1 MKKTILPWLIL
12 LMILNFSVVKS
23 QEVKELYLNNRIP
36 LISKPYIE
44 LPIGAIH
51 PKGWVKDQLERM
63 AMGMTGNLD
72 ALYPKVMG
80 PRNGWLGGDGDI
92 WERGPYWIDGLLPLA
107 YLLNDQKLKDKV
119 QPWVEWT
126 LKSQQADGYFGPS
139 VDFSPEPGLQ
149 RNNAR
154 DWWPK
159 MVVLKFMQQYYEAT
173 GDARVIPFM
182 THYFQYQLKT
192 LPLMPLNH
200 WTDWGRERG
209 GDNLMVVYWLY
220 NITGDKFLLEL
231 GKLIAGQTTNW
242 TDIFLHQDQL
252 SELFSTHG
260 VNLAQAMKEPVIR
273 YQYTKDPGSLEAITV
288 GAATLKREHGWPT
301 GLYSA
306 DEMLHTGNPTQGS
319 ELCTAVEMMFSLEN
333 MMVITGNTTYA
344 DWLERVTFNAL
355 PTQVTDNYDSRQYY
369 QQLNQVEISHQERNF
384 MTCYNG
390 TDQLFG
396 LFDGYPCCTSN
407 LHQGWPK
414 FTQHLW
420 LASEDRGLA
429 AMVYSPSSVDA
440 KVADGVE
447 VHVDEDTNYPFE
459 ESVRFN
465 FSLSDKKIKSA
476 FFPLHL
482 RIPNWC
488 DNAVIKV
495 NGVIFNQT
503 PCAGS
508 MHKIYRNW
516 KTGDKVELEMP
527 MKVTVSRWFEGSAA
541 IERGPLLY
549 ALRIG
554 EKWDRVT
561 DDHKFGERYGD
572 WYYEVHPTSP
582 WNYCL
587 QEKDLEPDSITKA
600 FVVVKNQVK
609 GYPWNLENAPIE
621 LKAKGIRMK
630 QWQMYNG
637 SAGPLPYSVQYQLR
651 NITVEDIT
659 LIPYGCTTLR
669 ITEFPVTS
677 N

>member
-1 MKKTILPWLIL
+1 ML
-12 LMILNFSVVKS
+12 
-23 QEVKELYLNNRIP
+23 
-36 LISKPYIE
+36 
-44 LPIGAIH
+44 
-51 PKGWVKDQLERM
+51 
-63 AMGMTGNLD
+63 
-72 ALYPKVMG
+72 KV
-80 PRNGWLGGDGDI
+80 L
-92 WERGPYWIDGLLPLA
+92 
-107 YLLNDQKLKDKV
+107 
-119 QPWVEWT
+119 
-126 LKSQQADGYFGPS
+126 
-139 VDFSPEPGLQ
+139 
-149 RNNAR
+149 
-154 DWWPK
+154 
-159 MVVLKFMQQYYEAT
+159 QQYYSAT
-173 GDARVIPFM
+173 GDRRVVDVLLK
-182 THYFQYQLKT
+182 YFRYQLTELCKT
-192 LPLMPLNH
+192 PLDH
-200 WTDWGRERG
+200 WSFWANRRA

-220 NITGDKFLLEL
+220 NITGDKFLLDL
-231 GKLIAGQTTNW
+231 GKLIALQTTDW
-242 TDIFLHQDQL
+242 TDIFLHRNQL

-273 YQYTKDPGSLEAITV
+273 YQYTKDSKNLEAITM

-319 ELCTAVEMMFSLEN
+319 ELCTTVEMMFSLEK
-333 MMVITGNTTYA
+333 MMVITGNTAFA

-369 QQLNQVEISHQERNF
+369 QQLNQVEISHHERNF
-384 MTCYNG
+384 MTSYNG

-429 AMVYSPSSVDA
+429 AMVYSPCSVNA
-440 KVADGVE
+440 KVANGIE

-465 FSLSDKKIKSA
+465 VSISDKKVKSL

-488 DNAVIKV
+488 DNAVVKV
-495 NGVIFNQT
+495 NGVISNKT
-503 PCAGS
+503 PSPGI
-508 MHKIYRNW
+508 MFKIYRNW

-527 MKVTVSRWFEGSAA
+527 MKVSVSHWFEGSAA

-554 EKWDRVT
+554 EKWDRVA

-587 QEKDLEPDSITKA
+587 EEKDLEPDSITKA
-600 FVVVKNQVK
+600 FAVVKIERK

-630 QWQMYNG
+630 QWQMFNG
-637 SAGPLPYSVQYQLR
+637 SAGPLPYSVQYQLKDT
-651 NITVEDIT
+651 NAEDIT

-669 ITEFPVTS
+669 ITEFPVIR